1 MRRTLAAYAAA
12 LVLAAALFLLFPGID
27 LWAAQ
32 LFYRADGGFYLGN
45 AWPVSAIYAGVPYLT
60 DAVVVGVAALYLLS
74 LRWGRPVAGV
84 DGRVAAYLLLALA
97 LGPGLVV
104 NTVLKDHWGRAR
116 PSQIEA
122 FGGTRQF
129 TPAPLPAAQCARN
142 CSFPAGHP
150 AIGFYLVSFALLIR
164 ERRRRRAAI
173 GAAVAAGALMGL
185 ARMAQ
190 GGHFLSD
197 VVFSGLI
204 VTGIAL
210 LLHRAI
216 IANDALARWA
226 ARLRPSRRVALPALG
241 VLILLLLSMAFVDRP
256 LARYF
261 HESDPG
267 FRNVFQFITQFGLA
281 KGYLAIAALLFAAL
295 RLAALG
301 VESAQVRALLRL
313 NSQRALFILLVL
325 LSSGVVADIVK
336 VIVGRARP
344 KLLFADGFYG
354 FTSGALQADY
364 WSFPSGHASNIAAL
378 GVALFLLWP
387 RGALLYAVAALL
399 VMASR
404 VIIGA
409 HYPSDVLAGAALGAS
424 VAWLVWQGF
433 ARRGIVL
440 GTAAPQLLGASTG
453 VQERY
458 PLKPESQ

>member
-12 LVLAAALFLLFPGID
+12 LVLAAAVFLLFPGID
-27 LWAAQ
+27 LWAAG
-32 LFYRADGGFYLGN
+32 LFYRPDAGFYLGN
-45 AWPVSAIYAGVPYLT
+45 AWPVRAIYAGVPYLT
-60 DAVVVGVAALYLLS
+60 DAAVAGVAALYLLS
-74 LRWGRPVAGV
+74 LRRGRPVAGV

-104 NTVLKDHWGRAR
+104 NTLLKDHWGRAR

-129 TPAPLPAAQCARN
+129 TPAPLPAVECARN

-150 AIGFYLVSFALLIR
+150 AMGFYLVSFALLIR
-164 ERRRRRAAI
+164 ERRRRQAAT
-173 GAAVAAGALMGL
+173 GAAVAAGALIGL

-204 VTGIAL
+204 VTGVSL
-210 LLHRAI
+210 LLHGAI
-216 IANDALARWA
+216 VANEPLARWTV
-226 ARLRPSRRVALPALG
+226 RLRPPRRVALPALG
-241 VLILLLLSMAFVDRP
+241 LLVLLLLSIAFVDRP
-256 LARYF
+256 LARFF

-267 FRNVFQFITQFGLA
+267 FRDVFQFITQFGLA
-281 KGYLAIAALLFAAL
+281 KGYLIITALLFVAL

-301 VESAQVRALLRL
+301 AERARAYALILLNAR
-313 NSQRALFILLVL
+313 RALFLLLVL
-325 LSSGVVADIVK
+325 LSSGLIADIVK
-336 VIVGRARP
+336 VIAGRARP
-344 KLLFADGFYG
+344 KLLFADGVYG
-354 FTSGALQADY
+354 FTWGAAHADY
-364 WSFPSGHASNIAAL
+364 WSFPSGHASNIVAL
-378 GVALFLLWP
+378 AVALFLLWP
-387 RGALLYAVAALL
+387 RGAPLYAAAALL
-399 VMASR
+399 VAASR

-409 HYPSDVLAGAALGAS
+409 HYLSDVLAGAVIGAS
-424 VAWLVWQGF
+424 VAWLVWRGF

-440 GTAAPQLLGASTG
+440 GTAAPQFLGASAG

>member
-12 LVLAAALFLLFPGID
+12 LVLTTALFLRFP
-27 LWAAQ
+27 
-32 LFYRADGGFYLGN
+32 GN
-45 AWPVSAIYAGVPYLT
+45 AWPVRVIYVGLPYLT
-60 DAVVVGVAALYLLS
+60 DAAVVGIAALYLLS
-74 LRWGRPVAGV
+74 LRRGRAAAGI
-84 DGRVAAYLLLALA
+84 DGRVAVYLLLSLA

-129 TPAPLPAAQCARN
+129 TPALLPAHQCPRN

-150 AIGFYLVSFALLIR
+150 AMGFYLVSFALLIP

-173 GAAVAAGALMGL
+173 GATVAAGSLIGL

-190 GGHFLSD
+190 GAHFLSD

-204 VTGIAL
+204 VTGISL

-216 IANDALARWA
+216 IANDALAHWA
-226 ARLRPSRRVALPALG
+226 ARHRPSPQVALPALG
-241 VLILLLLSMAFVDRP
+241 FLGLLLLSMAFVDRP
-256 LARYF
+256 VARYF

-281 KGYLAIAALLFAAL
+281 KGYLIVAALLFVAL

-301 VESAQVRALLRL
+301 AASAGLRALLRL
-313 NSQRALFILLVL
+313 NAQRALYILLVL
-325 LSSGVVADIVK
+325 LSSGFVADIVK
-336 VIVGRARP
+336 VIFGRARP
-344 KLLFADGFYG
+344 KLLFADGVYG
-354 FTSGALQADY
+354 FTWGALQADH
-364 WSFPSGHASNIAAL
+364 WSFPSGHASNIVGLA
-378 GVALFLLWP
+378 VALYLLWP
-387 RGALLYAVAALL
+387 RGVALYAVAALL
-399 VMASR
+399 VTASR

-424 VAWLVWQGF
+424 FAWLVWRGF

-440 GTAAPQLLGASTG
+440 GTAAPQLLGDATG